1 MKTHPSV
8 SVIIPT
14 LNRPHM
20 VVRAVDSVL
29 QQSFRDLEVL
39 VVIDGDDGQTVGA
52 LESISSPQLRL
63 LQLPKQV
70 GGSSARNEGVLA
82 SRGEWIAF
90 LDDDDLWL
98 PTKLEKQLALAQ
110 SSKASEPI
118 VACKVVART
127 AGGDFVWPRKLPS
140 EPLSEYLLA
149 RNSWSQGEN
158 LLQTS
163 TLLARRRLL
172 LQVGFED
179 GLKKHQ
185 DWDWL
190 LRVVRTSGVKIEF
203 VDEPLSVWSLEP
215 FRDSVSRKHDWQG
228 SLTWIRDRR
237 ELVTPRAYAGFIAT
251 QIASQAARQKQW
263 KAFLPLMTEMFQVG
277 RPKAIDICLLL
288 GMWFVPTSWRGWLRP
303 S

>member
-1 MKTHPSV
+1 
-8 SVIIPT
+8 
-14 LNRPHM
+14 M

-215 FRDSVSRKHDWQG
+215 FRDSVSRKYDWQG